1 MTTEQLYQLYLQHPV
16 ISTDTRKIAE
26 GSLFFALK
34 GDKFD
39 ANTFAKQAINSGA
52 AYAIIDNPAYKING
66 QCLLVADVL
75 TALQDL
81 ARHHR
86 KQLNIPVIGL
96 TGTNGKTT
104 TKELINAVLS
114 QHFTT
119 LVTQGNLNNHI
130 GVPLTVLS
138 INASHQVAVIEM
150 GANHIKEIA
159 LLCSITQPT
168 HGLITNVGKAHLEG
182 FGSIEGVKIAKGELY
197 DYLGREVRK
206 SEKSESGEVSTNNL
220 PDFRTSRLPDPKGVA
235 FINSNSSVLMEMQA
249 SRKFAI
255 SPVFYGDDIDDLVS
269 GEITENAPLL
279 SLRWTNNSSGESY
292 AVKTQLTGAYNLD
305 NILAAICI
313 GVYFKL
319 TASEINK
326 GIESYQP
333 QNNRSQ
339 IVQTATNTLICDYYN
354 ANPSSMMVA
363 IENIGKIAAKRKV
376 LILGDMFELGHESA
390 GEHRAVL
397 EKALDTEVDE
407 RIFIG
412 KEFAP
417 RPPEGG
423 VFEEHAVF
431 YRTVE
436 DAIAGLKANP
446 IKNSTILIKGSR
458 GMALEQ
464 LVGLF

>member
-1 MTTEQLYQLYLQHPV
+1 MTTTQQLYELYIKHPV
-16 ISTDTRKIAE
+16 ISTDTRKIAA
-26 GSLFFALK
+26 GGLFFALK

-39 ANTFAKQAINSGA
+39 ANTFAKQAIDSGA
-52 AYAIIDNPAYKING
+52 AYAIIDNPAYKIND

-114 QHFTT
+114 QHFIT
-119 LVTQGNLNNHI
+119 LATQGNLNNHI
-130 GVPLTVLS
+130 GVPLTILS
-138 INASHQVAVIEM
+138 INTSHQVAVIEM
-150 GANHIKEIA
+150 GANHIKEIE
-159 LLCSITQPT
+159 LLCNIAQPT

-182 FGSIEGVKIAKGELY
+182 FGGVEGVKIAKGELY
-197 DYLGREVRK
+197 DYLSREVRK
-206 SEKSESGEVSTNNL
+206 SGSPEAGI
-220 PDFRTSRLPDPKGVA
+220 A
-235 FINSNSSVLMEMQA
+235 FVNSNSPALMEMQSA
-249 SRKFAI
+249 RKFI
-255 SPVFYGDDIDDLVS
+255 VPPVFYGDAVDDLVS

-326 GIESYQP
+326 GIENYQP

-363 IENIGKIAAKRKV
+363 IENIGKITAKRKV
-376 LILGDMFELGHESA
+376 LILGDMFELGVDSPT
-390 GEHRAVL
+390 EHKAII
-397 EKALDTEVDE
+397 EKSLSIPVDE

-412 KEFAP
+412 QDFKQASLTMNNEP
-417 RPPEGG
+417 LTMN
-423 VFEEHAVF
+423 F
-431 YRTVE
+431 YPTVE
-436 DAIAGLKANP
+436 DAIAGLKAHP

-458 GMALEQ
+458 GMALER

>member
-1 MTTEQLYQLYLQHPV
+1 MTTTEQLYQLYLQHPG
-16 ISTDTRKIAE
+16 ISTDTRKIAT

-34 GDKFD
+34 GDNFD
-39 ANTFAKQAINSGA
+39 ANTFAKQALNSGA
-52 AYAIIDNPAYKING
+52 AYAIIDNPAYKIND
-66 QCLLVADVL
+66 QSLLVADVL

-119 LVTQGNLNNHI
+119 LATQGNLNNHI
-130 GVPLTVLS
+130 GVPLTVLN
-138 INASHQVAVIEM
+138 INASHQVAIIEM
-150 GANHIKEIA
+150 GANHIKEIE
-159 LLCSITQPT
+159 LLCSIAQPT

-182 FGSIEGVKIAKGELY
+182 FGSVEGVKIAKGELY
-197 DYLGREVRK
+197 DYLSREVRK
-206 SEKSESGEVSTNNL
+206 SGSPEV
-220 PDFRTSRLPDPKGVA
+220 GIA
-235 FINSNSSVLMEMQA
+235 FINSNSSALMEMQA
-249 SRKFAI
+249 SRKFATP
-255 SPVFYGDDIDDLVS
+255 PVFYGDAIDDLVS

-292 AVKTQLTGAYNLD
+292 TIKTQLTGAYNLD

-319 TASEINK
+319 PPSEINK

-339 IVQTATNTLICDYYN
+339 IVQMATNTLICDYYN

-363 IENIGKIAAKRKV
+363 IENIEKITAKHKV
-376 LILGDMFELGHESA
+376 LILGDMFELGNESTA
-390 GEHRAVL
+390 EHKAII
-397 EKALDTEVDE
+397 EKSLSIPVDK

-412 KEFAP
+412 QDFKQASLTMNHESSTMN
-417 RPPEGG
+417 
-423 VFEEHAVF
+423 F
-431 YRTVE
+431 YPNVE
-436 DAIAGLKANP
+436 DAIAGVKTHP

-458 GMALEQ
+458 GMALER
-464 LVGLF
+464 LVELF